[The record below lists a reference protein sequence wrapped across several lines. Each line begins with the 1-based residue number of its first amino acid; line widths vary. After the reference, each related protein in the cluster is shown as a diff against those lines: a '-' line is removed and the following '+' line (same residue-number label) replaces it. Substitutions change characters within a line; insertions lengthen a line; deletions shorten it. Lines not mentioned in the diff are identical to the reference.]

1 MNNDNFELILQG
13 VSTVF
18 INLLIFLFLF
28 RVYTPKYSSKLLY
41 IALFMV
47 TSLIYVL
54 INQLARYLNLAI
66 INTVFLF
73 IYTNILSILLFRC
86 TIKKAMLYNSLFV
99 VILVFVDVFVVAFW
113 FILRKLGIKNVL
125 SGLQYQI
132 IDYYAIIMIS
142 FFATHIYTVIL
153 RKNDLIIIKNK
164 QMILIGLITL
174 FSSFVEYN
182 FTIRI
187 HNSSDALITIILVVG
202 FLLLNMYV
210 VHFTEEIAKAY
221 NSKSELMLMQKQN
234 TLQLEHYN
242 KLNKKYEESRKV
254 IHDIRKHLSV
264 INLLNDS
271 DNIQA
276 QEYGKVV
283 EKQLGSLFTGFQCS
297 NKILSIIMGQKINE
311 AEKLGIKITTKIED
325 MTLSFLD
332 DIDITAIFANLWDN
346 AIEACKDID
355 ETKRFVSIII
365 GQVNEF
371 VVVCFENSFD
381 GQIRKRNDTL
391 LSTKEKHEGIGISI
405 IKVAVEK
412 YNGFINFEH
421 DFDTFKVK
429 LMIPVA

>member
-1 MNNDNFELILQG
+1 MNNYNLDLILQ
-13 VSTVF
+13 VISTIF
-18 INLLIFLFLF
+18 MNLLIFLFSF
-28 RVYTPKYSSKLLY
+28 RIFTPKYKSKLLY
-41 IALFMV
+41 IVFFIV

-54 INQLARYLNLAI
+54 INQLARYLSLAI
-66 INTVFLF
+66 INTIFLF
-73 IYTNILSILLFRC
+73 IYTNVLSILLFRC

-99 VILVFVDVFVVAFW
+99 IILVFVDIFVVALW
-113 FILRKLGIKNVL
+113 FILRKLGIGSIL

-132 IDYYAIIMIS
+132 VDYYAIIMMS
-142 FFATHIYTVIL
+142 FFATYIYTVKL

-164 QMILIGLITL
+164 QIILIGLITL

-187 HNSSDALITIILVVG
+187 NNNNDALITIILIVG

-210 VHFTEEIAKAY
+210 VHFTEELAKAY

-234 TLQLEHYN
+234 IMQLEHYN
-242 KLNKKYEESRKV
+242 KMNKKYEESRKV

-264 INLLNDS
+264 INSLNND

-276 QEYGKVV
+276 QEYGKDV
-283 EKQLGSLFTGFQCS
+283 EKQLDSLFTGFQCS

-311 AEKLGIKITTKIED
+311 AEKIGIKVTTKVED
-325 MTLSFLD
+325 MTLSFLE

-346 AIEACKDID
+346 AIEACKDVD
-355 ETKRFVSIII
+355 EADRFVSIII

-371 VVVCFENSFD
+371 VVICFENSFN
-381 GQIRKRNDTL
+381 GKIRKKNDML
-391 LSTKEKHEGIGISI
+391 LSTKEEHEGIGISI

-412 YNGFINFEH
+412 YNGFINLEH
-421 DFDTFKVK
+421 DLSVFKVK